1 MSTPYE
7 TVSLS
12 ERFALKTR
20 VIVSLCANIVHFMS
34 RRTLI
39 VRTKNDLA
47 TTDTSYSDI
56 WSEQVIDL
64 VQTRGADVAAA
75 ANLDLVPAVTQL
87 TRYVHD
93 TCRGLPDLIY
103 DSRPCRS
110 AAPTGPTCS
119 EMLRE
124 FSESGLITDQWVSG
138 T

>member
-64 VQTRGADVAAA
+64 VQTRGAGVAAA

-87 TRYVHD
+87 TR
-93 TCRGLPDLIY
+93 
-103 DSRPCRS
+103 
-110 AAPTGPTCS
+110 
-119 EMLRE
+119 
-124 FSESGLITDQWVSG
+124 
-138 T
+138 